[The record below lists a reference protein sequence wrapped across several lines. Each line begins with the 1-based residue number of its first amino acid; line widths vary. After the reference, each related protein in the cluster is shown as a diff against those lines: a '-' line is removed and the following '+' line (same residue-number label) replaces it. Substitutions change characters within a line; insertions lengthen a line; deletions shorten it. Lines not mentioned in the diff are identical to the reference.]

1 MRFGAVVCG
10 VDIWAT
16 CQDQAVEAPNQR
28 VESVFALFVDWE
40 YDRVRAHFDE
50 RTYVIGRHQ

>member
-28 VESVFALFVDWE
+28 VESVFALFVAILW
-40 YDRVRAHFDE
+40 VRPQGLLG
-50 RTYVIGRHQ
+50 TV